1 MQVPEEDEVN
11 IGRLVAE
18 MSTRTSSS
26 SSSSAERLVYNN
38 NNIDVGGSFFNRSFA
53 QYGEDYE

>member
-1 MQVPEEDEVN
+1 MQVSEEDEVN

-26 SSSSAERLVYNN
+26 SAERLVYNN
-38 NNIDVGGSFFNRSFA
+38 NNIDVGGSF
-53 QYGEDYE
+53 D